1 MKLFRISSFLTLLL
15 IHSFAGATVSNHFDT
30 IKNQP
35 NALYSFLKNMPKGGE
50 LHYHLAGGAYP
61 ETMLALAAQGNY
73 CLDKETMTMTKMVE
87 RCQGVTGKE
96 LSNYPELY
104 AQTIRA
110 WSLKDF
116 IEGQESNHDH
126 FFASFSKF
134 MPLVAD
140 YRPQLLAEIMQRAAS
155 QHELYLEI
163 MILSDNAKSTHFAPP
178 TVNPEQFNQLQQQL
192 LGNADFV
199 KNIEYTG
206 NEASRI
212 LKQARQDL
220 GCNSHP
226 QKDVC
231 QITVK
236 FQYYI
241 LREQNLE
248 KVFAQALNGFAAA
261 ERSKDIVAVNLV
273 QAEDGIIS
281 LRDYRQQ
288 MQIFNF
294 LHQAYPKVHI
304 ALHAG
309 ELAPTAVVPEN
320 LRFHIH
326 DAISVGQAE
335 RIGHGV
341 DIAFEND
348 AEKLLQTMAEKGTA
362 VEINLISN
370 KKLLHISGSQHP
382 LNDYLNHKVPVVLST
397 DDEGLLRTD
406 LTQQYVEA
414 VLKHGLDYPQLK
426 MISRNAITY
435 SFLPG
440 QSLWANAN
448 QGLAIESCK
457 ELDSQDCLLFAKK
470 NEKARLQRILEKEF
484 RAFENNYASSA
495 QTQETPLRQATH

>member
-1 MKLFRISSFLTLLL
+1 MKLFRISSFFTLLL
-15 IHSFAGATVSNHFDT
+15 IHSFTNATVSSYFDS

-61 ETMLALAAQGNY
+61 ETMLALAAQGDY
-73 CLDKETMTMTKMVE
+73 CLDKKTMTMTKMVE
-87 RCQGVTGKE
+87 QRCRDVSGKE

-126 FFASFSKF
+126 FFASFYKF

-163 MILSDNAKSTHFAPP
+163 MILPDNAKST
-178 TVNPEQFNQLQQQL
+178 QFSPSTISPDLFSRAQQQL
-192 LGNADFV
+192 LENPDFI

-206 NEASRI
+206 KEASRI

-220 GCNSHP
+220 DCSTNP
-226 QKDVC
+226 QQDVC
-231 QITVK
+231 RIKVK

-241 LREQNLE
+241 LREQPIE
-248 KVFAQALNGFAAA
+248 KVFAQALNGFAVA
-261 ERSKDIVAVNLV
+261 ERSEDIVGVNLV

-288 MQIFNF
+288 MQVFNF
-294 LHQAYPKVHI
+294 LHEAYPKVHI

-309 ELAPTAVVPEN
+309 ELAPPAVVPEN
-320 LRFHIH
+320 LRFHIR
-326 DAISVGQAE
+326 DAITIGQAE

-348 AEKLLQTMAEKGTA
+348 AEKLFQIMAQKGTA

-370 KKLLHISGSQHP
+370 QKLLHISGSQHP

-414 VLKHGLDYPQLK
+414 TLKHGLDYPRLK

-440 QSLWANAN
+440 QSIWANAN
-448 QGLAIESCK
+448 QGLPVESCI
-457 ELDSQDCLLFAKK
+457 ELDSPACRLFIKK
-470 NEKARLQRILEKEF
+470 NEKARLQRVLEKEF
-484 RAFENNYASSA
+484 RGFENLYNSSQA
-495 QTQETPLRQATH
+495 QEAPLREVTH